1 MTNDAATSGPE
12 SAGARRR
19 AKLRRIA
26 ALVRKESL
34 QALRDPSSVVLG
46 IVLPVL
52 LVLLFAYGL
61 SLDVRNV
68 PVAVV
73 VEDATSDA
81 RDLAAGFLGS
91 PYFEVTIVRSMQ
103 AAEALI
109 QTGAVTGIVRIPAD
123 LSRRL
128 GSGSA
133 EVDVVVNG
141 TDANTARI
149 VEGYVTGA
157 IARWAARRADEGY
170 VVPSPPIVVQSRMW
184 FNEAN
189 DSHYFLVPGLIVVV
203 MTLIGAFLTALV
215 VVREWERGTFEALF
229 ATPVRAD
236 EILLGKTLPYFVMG
250 LVGLALTVLVGV
262 FVFHVPLRGSLAVLI
277 GASMLYLVVS
287 LGIGLVISSATR
299 DQLVASELALLLTF
313 LPAVMLSGFL
323 FDLLSMPAALRA
335 ITYLL
340 PARYFVSVLQTLFL
354 AGDIWSVILPNM
366 AVLALMAVALMSLAR
381 AAMRK
386 RLA

>member
-81 RDLAAGFLGS
+81 RDLAAGFQGS

-133 EVDVVVNG
+133 EVNVVVNG

-236 EILLGKTLPYFVMG
+236 EILLGKTVPYFVMG

-323 FDLLSMPAALRA
+323 FDLLSMPAALRT

-354 AGDIWSVILPNM
+354 AGDIWSVILPSM